1 MGIGVFDTDC
11 FDAPSLF
18 ATVSGEIEI
27 DDFDG
32 VVAHD
37 DLSLCS
43 LTQAICIAVLCYFV
57 LTLQE
62 VLFGYLARRSR
73 RFDPGG
79 KVNSYGSPAIG
90 GGTAESFSGVS
101 DGTHGPSTHSQYWSV
116 RMLVV
121 LTR

>member
-43 LTQAICIAVLCYFV
+43 LTQAICIAVL

-62 VLFGYLARRSR
+62 VLFGYLARRSG
-73 RFDPGG
+73 RFDSGG

-90 GGTAESFSGVS
+90 GVTAESFSDVS
-101 DGTHGPSTHSQYWSV
+101 DGTHGASTHSQYWSI

-121 LTR
+121 LAR